1 MKIEDVL
8 NTAIKMEEEGYAF
21 YRKAEDR
28 TASKMGKAMFGQLA
42 LDEVKHK
49 RMLERMKDKVPQD
62 AKDMEVPLAKERL
75 KSVFSDAKA
84 NFNETVSSTADDL
97 EALSFAMTKEK
108 ESHDMYRSAS
118 QGTADPA
125 AKAVFDRMALEE
137 NHHYEILQETRY
149 YLEQYN
155 NWSIWEEGGPIEGG

>member
-1 MKIEDVL
+1 MKIEDVI

-21 YRKAEDR
+21 YRKAENR
-28 TASKMGKAMFGQLA
+28 TASKLGKAMFDQLA
-42 LDEVKHK
+42 FDEVKHK
-49 RMLERMKDKVPQD
+49 RMLERMRDSVPQD

-75 KSVFSDAKA
+75 KSVFADAKA
-84 NFNETVSSTADDL
+84 NFNETISSTADDI

-108 ESHDMYRSAS
+108 ESHDMYRGAAQNS
-118 QGTADPA
+118 TDPA
-125 AKAVFDRMALEE
+125 VKAAFNRMALEE
-137 NHHYEILQETRY
+137 DHHYEILQETRY